1 MSSLETGVVDASRCQ
16 VAVGQDYHWLVVAV
30 DDDTGYQLAVCQAV
44 AVSFTVQ
51 QVFVLETVFSV

>member
-30 DDDTGYQLAVCQAV
+30 DDDTGYQLVVCQAV

-51 QVFVLETVFSV
+51 QVFI